1 MTRDQD
7 RNPTL
12 AKGMGARIMGFR
24 CLRCSLCKTDE
35 QSLKG
40 QLKLG
45 CFSPYYLQ
53 VTRFHKGRCH
63 KRCKNNVIIREK
75 FTSEHFY
82 FQRPLVDC
90 SQSAF
95 HWLFYGKCVFQHF
108 FQNSLAQSIL
118 IYLLH
123 SPRVN
128 RDKKSDKGKKC
139 KEYLQMTSISSST
152 SSIR

>member
-7 RNPTL
+7 CNPTL
-12 AKGMGARIMGFR
+12 AKGTGARIMGFG
-24 CLRCSLCKTDE
+24 CLRCSLYKRDE

-53 VTRFHKGRCH
+53 VTRFHKGRCY
-63 KRCKNNVIIREK
+63 KRCKNNVIIKEK
-75 FTSEHFY
+75 FASEHFY
-82 FQRPLVDC
+82 FRRPLVDC
-90 SQSAF
+90 SQHAF
-95 HWLFYGKCVFQHF
+95 HSLFYGKCIFQHF

-118 IYLLH
+118 IHLLS

-128 RDKKSDKGKKC
+128 RDGIC
-139 KEYLQMTSISSST
+139 
-152 SSIR
+152 R